1 MNKNNNEITIGLAGN
16 PNTGKSTVLEGR
28 TIWNSGNWNGY

>member
-1 MNKNNNEITIGLAGN
+1 MVKKDKQIIIGLAGN